1 MIASALIRFVLS
13 FGDSNVPATFE
24 SFGIKFLYPD
34 NWSAAARSEDEG
46 DTGVTLEM
54 PSGGFFSIELED
66 EGLSEDEVIER
77 VRVAIAEE
85 FDEVE
90 VEEVTLEA
98 AGDRERCVEM
108 RFYYLDLLVVSRLV
122 LLNKGGETLVV
133 QMQAESRDFDANEPV
148 FAAILQ
154 QLR

>member
-1 MIASALIRFVLS
+1 M
-13 FGDSNVPATFE
+13 PATFE

-34 NWSAAARSEDEG
+34 NWTVTQRGEDEA

-66 EGLSEDEVIER
+66 EGLSDADVIEK
-77 VRVAIAEE
+77 VRAAIVEE
-85 FDEVE
+85 FNEVE
-90 VEEVTLEA
+90 VEEVKLDGA
-98 AGDRERCVEM
+98 AEHERCVEM

-122 LLNKGGETLVV
+122 LIGLSAETLII
-133 QMQAESRDFDANEPV
+133 QMQAESRDFDQNETV

-154 QLR
+154 QLRT

>member
-1 MIASALIRFVLS
+1 M
-13 FGDSNVPATFE
+13 PATFE

-34 NWSAAARSEDEG
+34 NWTAAERSEDEG

-66 EGLSEDEVIER
+66 EGLSEAEVIER
-77 VRVAIAEE
+77 VRAAIAEE
-85 FDEVE
+85 FGTVE
-90 VEEVTLEA
+90 VSDVTLDG
-98 AGDRERCVEM
+98 AGENEKAVEM
-108 RFYYLDLLVVSRLV
+108 GFYYLDLLVVSRLV
-122 LLNKGGETLVV
+122 LINAVAETLII
-133 QMQAESRDFDANEPV
+133 QMQAESRDFDQNEAV